1 MGTKKHTIFKI
12 GKFGK
17 ILSLRAKESLVLHTL
32 RLKHKA
38 VNREDKR
45 SRR

>member
-1 MGTKKHTIFKI
+1 MKSLSTFDKFRVCPCSFILEGYLDTKV
-12 GKFGK
+12 
-17 ILSLRAKESLVLHTL
+17 SVA
-32 RLKHKA
+32 KA